1 MGSLLEWFKNR
12 REENIIKETRI
23 HAKKVYDCIFELNK
37 LILLFFEGKLHE
49 VPSLIKKVSELEHE
63 CDDIRRKI
71 MIDLTK
77 GELEPSIREDLAHLI
92 NRLDAVA
99 NNTNAT
105 AKRFGLLTNDSLIPI
120 ADELKKMSGI
130 SLKCVEILYKT
141 IDLYLGRASQQVYSN
156 ITEINKLEHDI
167 DVINFAIKEKLSKIQ
182 PNYSPYTAI
191 LLFEMVNLLENISD
205 NAEETAEF
213 IKIIKVRH
221 DVNK

>member
-167 DVINFAIKEKLSKIQ
+167 DVINFAIKEKLAKIQ
-182 PNYSPYTAI
+182 PNYSPFIAI